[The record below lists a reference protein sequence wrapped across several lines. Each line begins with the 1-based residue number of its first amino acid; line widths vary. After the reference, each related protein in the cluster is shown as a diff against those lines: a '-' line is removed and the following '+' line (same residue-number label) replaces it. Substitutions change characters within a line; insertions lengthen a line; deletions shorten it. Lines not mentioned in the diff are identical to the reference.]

1 MSMAWETTIEDLIIV
16 LDKHGVLYTDDSL
29 VEIDG
34 RLDMELIEAAALEGL
49 DIDTQTRYA
58 HEEIEKQLKEDRI
71 I

>member
-1 MSMAWETTIEDLIIV
+1 MSMEWKTTIEDLIIV